1 MKHEIFSRHKNG
13 GLLPIKNEIPL
24 DLPKG
29 LLINLFYKEKIKEQL
44 WEGIISQFSEKR
56 KKKERGVRGG
66 ERGRKEEKREV
77 KRERKIYAD
86 ICKDHYAKIF

>member
-29 LLINLFYKEKIKEQL
+29 PLINLFYKEKIKEQL
-44 WEGIISQFSEKR
+44 WEGIISQFSEKKKER
-56 KKKERGVRGG
+56 KKKGG
-66 ERGRKEEKREV
+66 EGRGKKKEGKEK
-77 KRERKIYAD
+77 
-86 ICKDHYAKIF
+86 